1 MIQKAKE
8 TSRNDINR
16 RQVAEEYVIYDKTY
30 SVEEAVLDTYIQ
42 YNTIQYNTIQYNTIQ
57 YTTLQYNTIQ
67 YNTIQYN
74 THTHV
79 YIHIS
84 IYIYTH
90 KYRHV
95 YEQVQAFSHIV
106 TNGYSVP
113 LHAYP
118 KNIKKYSELTC
129 SFAAFTM
136 LSLVT

>member
-30 SVEEAVLDTYIQ
+30 SVEEAVLDTYIHTTQ
-42 YNTIQYNTIQYNTIQ
+42 YNTIQYNTIH
-57 YTTLQYNTIQ
+57 

-84 IYIYTH
+84 IYIH
-90 KYRHV
+90 INIGMCMNKFRH
-95 YEQVQAFSHIV
+95 SV
-106 TNGYSVP
+106 T
-113 LHAYP
+113 
-118 KNIKKYSELTC
+118 
-129 SFAAFTM
+129 
-136 LSLVT
+136 